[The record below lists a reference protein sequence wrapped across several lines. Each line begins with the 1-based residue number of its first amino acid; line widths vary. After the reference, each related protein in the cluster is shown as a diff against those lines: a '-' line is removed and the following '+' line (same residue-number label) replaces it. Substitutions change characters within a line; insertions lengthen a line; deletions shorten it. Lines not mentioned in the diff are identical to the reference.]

1 MRTVLIG
8 LGSIGGTVAAMA
20 YVGGHEIDVV
30 VNGEEKAAEIR
41 EKGFTLTG
49 ANGEH
54 NVKMNTFGSIAA
66 LEGKYDVCIIA
77 TKYQQMPSIAC
88 QMLPYL
94 NDDSL
99 VVCMQ
104 NGIQV
109 RQLAEVVGEERAVGI
124 MIGFGATR
132 KSNTEVE
139 MTSLGEFFIGMLGGR
154 KPEKLSYVKEL
165 LSCCLPTEI
174 DDDIEARLYSKLI
187 INSCINSLAGITGK
201 PLGQLVD
208 EYTACQVFL
217 EITREAMR
225 TAKKMG
231 MKVPK
236 YGKLLEYRM
245 LMLMD
250 NAVYNFWCAM
260 VVKMVSKAKY
270 KDVKPSTLQS
280 LEAGQKTEIDIM
292 NGLISAYGKAN
303 GVPTPVNDRL
313 TQMIKEIE
321 NGEREI
327 SMENLKEFKK

>member
-20 YVGGHEIDVV
+20 YAKGNEIDVV
-30 VNGEEKAAEIR
+30 VNGEDKAEVIR
-41 EKGFTLTG
+41 RDGFTLTG

-54 NVKMNTFGSIAA
+54 TAKMNAYGSVDA
-66 LEGKYDVCIIA
+66 LEGEYDICIIA
-77 TKYQQMPSIAC
+77 TKYQQMPSIAK
-88 QMLPYL
+88 QMLPHL
-94 NDDSL
+94 KADSL

-104 NGIQV
+104 NGILV
-109 RQLAEVVGEERAVGI
+109 RQLAEIVGEDRAVGI

-132 KSNTEVE
+132 KSVNEVE
-139 MTSLGEFFIGMLGGR
+139 MTSLGEFYIGMLGGR
-154 KPEKLSYVKEL
+154 TPEKLTALKEL
-165 LSCCLPTEI
+165 LSACLPTQI
-174 DDDIEARLYSKLI
+174 DSDIEARLYSKLI

-201 PLGQLVD
+201 PLGQLVE
-208 EYTACQVFL
+208 EYTACKVFL

-250 NAVYNFWCAM
+250 NPVYNFWCSM
-260 VVKMVSKAKY
+260 VVKMVSKIKY
-270 KDVKPSTLQS
+270 ADVKPSTLQS

-292 NGLISAYGKAN
+292 NGLISAYGKEN

-321 NGEREI
+321 NGERKI
-327 SMENLKEFKK
+327 SMENLAEFKK

>member
-30 VNGEEKAAEIR
+30 ANGEEKAAKIR
-41 EKGFTLTG
+41 EGFTLTG
-49 ANGEH
+49 AKGEH
-54 NVKMNTFGSIAA
+54 TVKMNTFGSIDA
-66 LEGKYDVCIIA
+66 LEGEYDICIIA
-77 TKYQQMPSIAC
+77 TKYQQMPDIARA
-88 QMLPYL
+88 MLPHL
-94 NDDSL
+94 KADSL

-104 NGIQV
+104 NGIEV
-109 RQLAEVVGEERAVGI
+109 RKLAAIVGEERAVGV

-132 KSNTEVE
+132 TGDTSVE
-139 MTSLGEFFIGMLGGR
+139 MTSLGEFFIGMLGAR
-154 KPEKLSYVKEL
+154 KPEKLYELQKL
-165 LSCCLPTEI
+165 LSCCLPTKI

-187 INSCINSLAGITGK
+187 INSCINSLAGISGK

-208 EYTACQVFL
+208 DSIACKIFL
-217 EITREAMR
+217 EITREGMR

-250 NAVYNFWCAM
+250 NPVYNAWCAM
-260 VVKMVSKAKY
+260 VVKMVCKAKY

-280 LEAGQKTEIDIM
+280 LEIGQKTEIDIM

-303 GVPTPVNDRL
+303 NVPTPINDRL

-321 NGEREI
+321 NGERKI
-327 SMENLKEFKK
+327 GTENLDEFRKK

>member
-1 MRTVLIG
+1 MKTVLIG

-20 YVGGHEIDVV
+20 RVGGHEIDVV
-30 VNGEEKAAEIR
+30 VNGEEKAELIR
-41 EKGFTLTG
+41 REGFKLTG

-54 NVKMNTFGSIAA
+54 TVNFNTFGSIDA

-77 TKYQQMPSIAC
+77 TKYQQMPEIAKA
-88 QMLPYL
+88 MLPYL
-94 NDDSL
+94 KEDSL

-104 NGIQV
+104 NGIMV
-109 RQLAEVVGEERAVGI
+109 RQLAEIVGEERAVGI

-132 KSNTEVE
+132 KSTNEVE
-139 MTSLGEFFIGMLGGR
+139 MTSLGEFYIGMLGGR
-154 KPEKLSYVKEL
+154 NPEKLTELKEL

-174 DDDIEARLYSKLI
+174 DSDIEARLYSKLI

-208 EYTACQVFL
+208 EYAACKVFL

-250 NAVYNFWCAM
+250 NPVYNFWCAM
-260 VVKMVSKAKY
+260 VVKMVSKIKY
-270 KDVKPSTLQS
+270 ADVKPSTLQS

-292 NGLISAYGKAN
+292 NGLISAYGKEN

-321 NGEREI
+321 NGQREI
-327 SMENLKEFKK
+327 SMENLAEFKK

>member
-8 LGSIGGTVAAMA
+8 LGCIGGTVATMA
-20 YVGGHEIDVV
+20 YEGGYEIDVV
-30 VNGEEKAAEIR
+30 VRGEERAKAIKE
-41 EKGFTLTG
+41 EGFVLTG
-49 ANGEH
+49 ALGEH
-54 NVKMNTFGSIAA
+54 TVKMNAYAGINA
-66 LEGKYDVCIIA
+66 LEGKYDLCIIA
-77 TKYQQMPSIAC
+77 TKYQQMSEIAR

-94 NDDSL
+94 NETSL

-109 RQLAEVVGEERAVGI
+109 RELADIVGEDRAVGI

-132 KSNTEVE
+132 LDTNKVE
-139 MTSLGEFFIGMLGGR
+139 MSSLGEFYIGMLGGR
-154 KPEKLSYVKEL
+154 KPEQLNYVKEL
-165 LSCCLPTEI
+165 LSTCLPTEI

-208 EYTACQVFL
+208 DRTACMVFL

-250 NAVYNFWCAM
+250 NKIYNLWCAM
-260 VVKMVSKAKY
+260 IVKMVSKAKY

-303 GVPTPVNDRL
+303 SVPTPVNDRL

-321 NGEREI
+321 NSERKI
-327 SMENLKEFKK
+327 GIENLDEFRK